1 MTGQVVFAIYYQA
14 LRLWMKKCPYYAEGI
29 FLCPSAA
36 VKSSWKSRSTPDISN
51 RLRHSGRKRAVLW
64 RSHAALTFH
73 FVMTIERMQLE
84 EVTHDESSTNTP
96 ETRGG
101 DLPVG
106 SYGPRGQPLSP
117 VIRR

>member
-51 RLRHSGRKRAVLW
+51 RLRHI
-64 RSHAALTFH
+64 H
-73 FVMTIERMQLE
+73 
-84 EVTHDESSTNTP
+84 TP
-96 ETRGG
+96 ESKSQSPSRRG
-101 DLPVG
+101 
-106 SYGPRGQPLSP
+106 SRGQSEPGQTFNGP
-117 VIRR
+117 VLLVLIQAATERTRSFARRNPHNLAYGL